1 MEHVRDVV
9 NKFLGQAHA
18 PVVDGG
24 GDQYEV
30 DMFLRLSFLDDGFGS
45 WTKCLGWSSLSAVL
59 RNPWCSDYSQRSTI
73 SDLGWSGL
81 ERNMSGETV
90 MALIASVALALDGRQ
105 PSPIFLPNPVPAV
118 LPPTMKLVSRFHRP
132 SPITY
137 PATCKFILECR
148 Q

>member
-18 PVVDGG
+18 PVVGGG

-45 WTKCLGWSSLSAVL
+45 RTKCLGWSSLSAVL
-59 RNPWCSDYSQRSTI
+59 RNLWCSDYSQGSTI

-81 ERNMSGETV
+81 ERNMSAG
-90 MALIASVALALDGRQ
+90 
-105 PSPIFLPNPVPAV
+105 
-118 LPPTMKLVSRFHRP
+118 KL
-132 SPITY
+132 
-137 PATCKFILECR
+137 
-148 Q
+148 